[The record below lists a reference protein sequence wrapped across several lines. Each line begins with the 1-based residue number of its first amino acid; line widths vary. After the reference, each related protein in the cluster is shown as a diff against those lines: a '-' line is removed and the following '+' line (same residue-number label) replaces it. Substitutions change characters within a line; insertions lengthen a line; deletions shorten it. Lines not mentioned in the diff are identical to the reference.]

1 MTDNIENLV
10 LEQLRA
16 IRADIASVKE
26 DTREIKSRLIIVESG
41 IASLRRDGGDFAAS
55 IADQRLRHDR
65 MNDRINRI
73 EKRLERN
80 RPAVPPVKNIRPAAS
95 CDF

>member
-26 DTREIKSRLIIVESG
+26 DTREIKSRLVIVESG
-41 IASLRRDGGDFAAS
+41 IAGLLEMGDYAAS
-55 IADQRLRHDR
+55 IADQHL
-65 MNDRINRI
+65 
-73 EKRLERN
+73 
-80 RPAVPPVKNIRPAAS
+80 
-95 CDF
+95 

>member
-1 MTDNIENLV
+1 MAADIENLV

-16 IRADIASVKE
+16 IRAEIASVKE

-55 IADQRLRHDR
+55 IADQHLRYDRL
-65 MNDRINRI
+65 NDRIDRI
-73 EKRLERN
+73 EKHLEQ
-80 RPAVPPVKNIRPAAS
+80 S
-95 CDF
+95 L

>member
-1 MTDNIENLV
+1 MADNLENLV

-41 IASLRRDGGDFAAS
+41 IASLRRGDF
-55 IADQRLRHDR
+55 
-65 MNDRINRI
+65 
-73 EKRLERN
+73 
-80 RPAVPPVKNIRPAAS
+80 RPVLQTNI
-95 CDF
+95 

>member
-55 IADQRLRHDR
+55 IADQHLRYDRL
-65 MNDRINRI
+65 NDRIDRI
-73 EKRLERN
+73 EKRLELL
-80 RPAVPPVKNIRPAAS
+80 
-95 CDF
+95 

>member
-1 MTDNIENLV
+1 MADNIENLV

-41 IASLRRDGGDFAAS
+41 IASLRRDSGDF
-55 IADQRLRHDR
+55 
-65 MNDRINRI
+65 
-73 EKRLERN
+73 
-80 RPAVPPVKNIRPAAS
+80 RPVLQTNI
-95 CDF
+95 